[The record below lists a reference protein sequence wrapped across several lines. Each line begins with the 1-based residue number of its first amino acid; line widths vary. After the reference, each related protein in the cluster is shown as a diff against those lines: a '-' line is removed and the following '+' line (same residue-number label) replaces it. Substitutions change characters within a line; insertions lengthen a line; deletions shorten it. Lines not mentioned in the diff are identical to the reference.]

1 MKNNKEHTEA
11 CDATK
16 LCCCHNILLNQSDF
30 LEQST
35 ALEEILEERGHI
47 CWMLPKMH
55 PKLNPID
62 SYWGAM
68 KVFLGHNC
76 DYSLKGLRQ
85 FFLQQLQEFW
95 LQAPDG
101 TTSVHSNLAKYTV
114 KRP

>member
-47 CWMLPKMH
+47 CWMLPLGNA
-55 PKLNPID
+55 PETESNRFVLGGYEGIF
-62 SYWGAM
+62 GA
-68 KVFLGHNC
+68 
-76 DYSLKGLRQ
+76 
-85 FFLQQLQEFW
+85 
-95 LQAPDG
+95 
-101 TTSVHSNLAKYTV
+101 
-114 KRP
+114 